1 MIGGCGMLK
10 SILLSGNTFGAIR
23 LEEAWLL
30 RRRNILIA
38 RLGLALYWLCS
49 LSAYSSSVSQLE
61 SQRRRRCAQRNDDY
75 RISTGSLLHIQSRR
89 RPHPLHVPVV
99 A

>member
-38 RLGLALYWLCS
+38 RLGLGLYWMGS
-49 LSAYSSSVSQLE
+49 LSGYSRSVSQLE
-61 SQRRRRCAQRNDDY
+61 SQRWERCAQRNDDY
-75 RISTGSLLHIQSRR
+75 RVSLIRR
-89 RPHPLHVPVV
+89 AHVRTSVPVTSRMTSS
-99 A
+99 AL